1 MCGRP
6 LGAGDM
12 YVGGN
17 KTVAI
22 GYPPRG
28 RSGRIQ
34 GVPGYLEWQAL
45 VLRNGAINPALGRD
59 EQDSSRQTVEQN
71 SWNARGCRKC
81 KKHAEGERKCIKN
94 GARCGMGVW
103 DGNKSRVERL
113 ERQGLACQW
122 TIREGI

>member
-1 MCGRP
+1 VCR
-6 LGAGDM
+6 D
-12 YVGGN
+12 
-17 KTVAI
+17 I
-22 GYPPRG
+22 S
-28 RSGRIQ
+28 SGRRLWSQ
-34 GVPGYLEWQAL
+34 ECYVSAL
-45 VLRNGAINPALGRD
+45 ADEEDRSHQSV
-59 EQDSSRQTVEQN
+59 EQDS
-71 SWNARGCRKC
+71 WGARGCRKC